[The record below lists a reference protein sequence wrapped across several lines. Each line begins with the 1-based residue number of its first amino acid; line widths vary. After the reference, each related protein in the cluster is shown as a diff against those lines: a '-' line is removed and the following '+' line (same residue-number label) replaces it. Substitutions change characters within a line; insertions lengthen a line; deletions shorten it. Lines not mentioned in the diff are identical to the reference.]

1 VNDKLEPFVQYQY
14 INFDAATLAPGT
26 ENTVHD
32 VTVGINYYLHGQAA
46 KFTMDVSY
54 LPNGTPVS
62 DDSSGVLSNNG
73 KNELLLRAQFQLL
86 L

>member
-1 VNDKLEPFVQYQY
+1 MTGITPTSTSQYEGYQG
-14 INFDAATLAPGT
+14 TELAPGT

-32 VTVGINYYLHGQAA
+32 ITVGMNYYLHGQAA

-62 DDSSGVLSNNG
+62 DDGSGVLSNNG